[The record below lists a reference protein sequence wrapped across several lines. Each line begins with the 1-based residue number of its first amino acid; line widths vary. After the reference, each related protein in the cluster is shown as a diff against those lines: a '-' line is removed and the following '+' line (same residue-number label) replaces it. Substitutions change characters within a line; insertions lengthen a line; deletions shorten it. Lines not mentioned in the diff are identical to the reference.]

1 MKALIYGFGKT
12 GQSFKK
18 YLRKKDISFDIY
30 DTNLKKYNFKYNIKD
45 YDQVYCSPGIPRKIF
60 DDLNAHSEVF
70 TDMDVFFKEDRSIK
84 IGITGTN
91 GKSTI
96 CFHLSQ
102 IMEEDFEVNL
112 AGNIGNP
119 VLDFINN
126 GAEYTIIE
134 LSSFQLD
141 KMKLNTLDYG
151 VLLNIEPDHLD
162 YHGSFD
168 DYFNAKQ
175 KIRNAKKFSDEVN
188 PYALSSWI
196 TGVQSKKFSLKN
208 LPYRYEHIS
217 KNIINDSKS
226 TNNHSL
232 KYALNKASAYFD
244 HKDFILLICGDPK
257 KEDYPELHISSPSQV
272 LIFGK
277 HSDSLLECIIHS
289 NSKVFNDL
297 ESTLDYVKD
306 LGKDIGILFSPGFPS
321 GLDYKNFEERGN
333 HFNQL
338 IKEKKL

>member
-30 DTNLKKYNFKYNIKD
+30 DINLKKYNFKYNIKD

-126 GAEYTIIE
+126 GAEY
-134 LSSFQLD
+134 
-141 KMKLNTLDYG
+141 
-151 VLLNIEPDHLD
+151 
-162 YHGSFD
+162 
-168 DYFNAKQ
+168 
-175 KIRNAKKFSDEVN
+175 
-188 PYALSSWI
+188 
-196 TGVQSKKFSLKN
+196 
-208 LPYRYEHIS
+208 
-217 KNIINDSKS
+217 KS
-226 TNNHSL
+226 
-232 KYALNKASAYFD
+232 
-244 HKDFILLICGDPK
+244 
-257 KEDYPELHISSPSQV
+257 
-272 LIFGK
+272 
-277 HSDSLLECIIHS
+277 
-289 NSKVFNDL
+289 
-297 ESTLDYVKD
+297 
-306 LGKDIGILFSPGFPS
+306 
-321 GLDYKNFEERGN
+321 
-333 HFNQL
+333 
-338 IKEKKL
+338 